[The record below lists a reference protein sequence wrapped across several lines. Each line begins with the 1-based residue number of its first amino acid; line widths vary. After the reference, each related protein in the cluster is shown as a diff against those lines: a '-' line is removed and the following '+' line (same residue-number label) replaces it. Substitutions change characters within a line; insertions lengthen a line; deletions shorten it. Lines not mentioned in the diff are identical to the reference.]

1 MSKLQKKPA
10 KPANSF
16 VETAREL
23 GLDTPEAEAEF
34 ERMFG
39 KIAPAKKP
47 GEISKPIETTNKK

>member
-1 MSKLQKKPA
+1 MNKQAKKPTQ
-10 KPANSF
+10 NRF
-16 VETAREL
+16 VEDAREL